1 MNQSSITDPVGEQL
15 SALMD
20 GELPPEQVR
29 FLLRRLDAD
38 ASLPTRWS
46 RYHAARA
53 ALRRQG
59 GAQLRADFADVVMQR
74 LANETVVAVPR
85 GGRVLRWLGG
95 GAIAASVAVVA
106 LVMTARPGSH
116 EPTGG
121 ILVASVPA
129 TPAAA
134 PADVRGAT
142 PTRVPTLVSPPP
154 SALFGAGAEVAP
166 AAWEVPYGRQPY
178 GAAMNPYFLSR
189 GTPLLLPV
197 QPAAERKAAEPA
209 PQP

>member
-20 GELPPEQVR
+20 GELPPDQVR
-29 FLLRRLDAD
+29 FLLRRIDAD
-38 ASLPTRWS
+38 AALPTRWS
-46 RYHAARA
+46 RYHEARA

-59 GAQLRADFADVVMQR
+59 GAQLRADFAEVLMQR
-74 LANETVVAVPR
+74 LANETVAAAPR
-85 GGRVLRWLGG
+85 SGRVLRWLGG

-106 LVMTARPGSH
+106 LVMTARPGLK
-116 EPTGG
+116 EPAGG
-121 ILVASVPA
+121 PLVANVPA
-129 TPAAA
+129 ASSAA
-134 PADVRGAT
+134 PAEARSALPPRPALVAPTT
-142 PTRVPTLVSPPP
+142 P
-154 SALFGAGAEVAP
+154 LFGAGPEVAP

-189 GTPLLLPV
+189 GTPLLQPLP
-197 QPAAERKAAEPA
+197 AERKAAEPA

>member
-1 MNQSSITDPVGEQL
+1 MNQSSTTDPVGEQL

-20 GELPPEQVR
+20 GELPPDQVR
-29 FLLRRLDAD
+29 FLLRRIDAD

-46 RYHAARA
+46 RYHAARM

-59 GAQLRADFADVVMQR
+59 GGQLRADFADVLMQR
-74 LANETVVAVPR
+74 LASETVAASPR

-95 GAIAASVAVVA
+95 SAIAASVAVAA
-106 LVMTARPGSH
+106 LVMTARPGVQ
-116 EPTGG
+116 EPAGG
-121 ILVASVPA
+121 ALVASVPA
-129 TPAAA
+129 TPSTA
-134 PADVRGAT
+134 PAGSAS
-142 PTRVPTLVSPPP
+142 PTRMPTLVAPAPAP
-154 SALFGAGAEVAP
+154 LFGAGPEVAP

-189 GTPLLLPV
+189 GTPLLLPG
-197 QPAAERKAAEPA
+197 QPAPAERRAAEPA